1 MGLRLWDISKTF
13 AENCKK
19 NLQKG
24 ASFDLFRSPKAT
36 SKNIFTFFNSVTSYL
51 SSLGIARKFQYVIAL
66 AIVVFVFGS
75 AVYFVNQIY
84 ALTLYFTQSDWSG
97 GADTDATINNSNATG
112 WTKFYSK
119 TAGID
124 NSTSGEIKIKIE
136 TSP

>member
-1 MGLRLWDISKTF
+1 MRLRLWNISKTLV
-13 AENCKK
+13 ESCKK
-19 NLQKG
+19 DLKKG
-24 ASFDLFRSPKAT
+24 ALFNLLRPLESSVKRT
-36 SKNIFTFFNSVTSYL
+36 SILYHSITSYL
-51 SSLGIARKFQYVIAL
+51 SSFGIARKVQYMIAIG
-66 AIVVFVFGS
+66 IVVFVFGS

-97 GADTDATINNSNATG
+97 GADTVTTINNSNATG

-124 NSTSGEIKIKIE
+124 NSTSGEIKLKLE

>member
-1 MGLRLWDISKTF
+1 MGLRLWNIAKTF

-24 ASFDLFRSPKAT
+24 ADFDLSRSAKSS
-36 SKNIFTFFNSVTSYL
+36 SKFFLTFFNSATSYL
-51 SSLGIARKFQYVIAL
+51 SSLGIARKFQYIIAL

-97 GADTDATINNSNATG
+97 GADTDATINSSNATG

-124 NSTSGEIKIKIE
+124 NSTSGEIKIKLE